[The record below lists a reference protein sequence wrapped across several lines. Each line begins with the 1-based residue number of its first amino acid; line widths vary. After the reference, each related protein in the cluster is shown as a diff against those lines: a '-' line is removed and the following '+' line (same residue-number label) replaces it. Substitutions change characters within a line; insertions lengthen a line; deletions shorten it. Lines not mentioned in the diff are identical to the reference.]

1 MSPEKIKE
9 LMHFYTRAI
18 GLEPRRDDQG
28 FGGKDTNVALH
39 HAVWMCGE
47 VIQFANTQRMAKANR
62 WIGFIQGVLWSHG
75 VMTIDQMRQH
85 NKPEGEA
92 FKGRDEQ

>member
-9 LMHFYTRAI
+9 LMHYYARALQVDPVR
-18 GLEPRRDDQG
+18 GDPAALNRD
-28 FGGKDTNVALH
+28 KDADMRHL
-39 HAVWMCGE
+39 VWMCGQ
-47 VIQFANTQRMAKANR
+47 VIEFVNTQRMAKANR
-62 WIGFIQGVLWSHG
+62 WIGFIQGVMWSYG